1 LNLKIYFVVNG
12 NAQIEEHGYTIFEK
26 LPSSEY
32 LLSEI
37 MEF

>member
-1 LNLKIYFVVNG
+1 LNLKIYFIVNG
-12 NAQIEEHGYTIFEK
+12 NAQIEEHGYRFFLEAPI
-26 LPSSEY
+26 SEY